1 MDRLT
6 SARVFVTVAERGSL
20 TQAADQLEMS
30 TAMVSRYLVALED
43 WLGARLLHRTTRRVT
58 LTDAGQLALPSCRR
72 LLDTAEDVKL
82 IAGNLSQEPRG
93 RLRIT
98 SALSFAEAQLAPAL
112 VEFQQR
118 YPQVKIALSTT
129 DQGVNLVAEQ
139 IDLAVRISNTLE
151 PTLIARPLAIC
162 RSVLCASPR
171 YLKENGT
178 PQRAEDLKQHR
189 CLVHSLVSATQFR
202 FKVGTEIVEPA
213 VDVGFS
219 TNETA
224 ILRRAV
230 LAGGGIG
237 ILPTYYVSEEL
248 HRGELVGLLPEH
260 ALDTMGVHAVFLSRQ
275 HQPLALRLL
284 VDFLAQQFGGEQPV
298 WDRGLSLPGAAQSA
312 RNTVST
318 PV

>member
-20 TQAADQLEMS
+20 TQAAEQLEMS

-72 LLDTAEDVKL
+72 LLETAEDVKL

-112 VEFQQR
+112 VAFQQR

-139 IDLAVRISNTLE
+139 IDLAVRISNSLE
-151 PTLIARPLAIC
+151 PTLIARPLAVC
-162 RSVLCASPR
+162 RSVLCATPQ
-171 YLKENGT
+171 YLNEHGT
-178 PQRAEDLKQHR
+178 PRTVDELKQHR
-189 CLVHSLVSATQFR
+189 CLVHTLVSATQFR
-202 FKVGTEIVEPA
+202 FKNGDEVLEPM
-213 VDVGFS
+213 VDIGFS

-224 ILRRAV
+224 ILRRAI

-237 ILPTYYVSEEL
+237 ILPTYYVSDEL
-248 HRGELVGLLPEH
+248 KKGELVRLLPEH
-260 ALDTMGVHAVFLSRQ
+260 ELNTLGIHAVFLSRQ

-284 VDFLAQQFGGEQPV
+284 VDFLAQRFGGDEPA
-298 WDRGLSLPGAAQSA
+298 WDRQL
-312 RNTVST
+312 
-318 PV
+318 

>member
-30 TAMVSRYLVALED
+30 TAMVSRYLAALED

-162 RSVLCASPR
+162 RSVLCASPL
-171 YLKENGT
+171 YLKEHGT
-178 PQRAEDLKQHR
+178 PQTVEDLKQHR

-202 FKVGTEIVEPA
+202 FRVGAEIVEPT

-248 HRGELVGLLPEH
+248 RRGELVGLLPEH

-284 VDFLAQQFGGEQPV
+284 VDFLVQQFGGDEPV
-298 WDRGLSLPGAAQSA
+298 WDRSLSLPGAAQSA
-312 RNTVST
+312 KNTVST